1 MMNWMTVRAA
11 GLAGT
16 MLLACQAASAQTTAA
31 DALISTSNDTIVVS
45 GKRDPAPKPAE
56 VHQQAR
62 SITNSPELFQTAPP
76 LFQKKVC
83 PGVSGLPVD
92 LAEYVADR
100 IRFNAERAGLELG
113 KAGECR
119 ANLIVAFVLDGR
131 KVLNDYDKQGHSILV
146 RMANFD
152 RKQMLKDPGPVHA
165 FVLSRHVTRDG
176 KPLKRDPNLGYEVL
190 ETQSSNSL
198 FLLNSRTDIDG
209 SVVVIDIPAIDGLS
223 AKQIA
228 DYATMRGLADTRPV
242 TGEATYG
249 TILNLFDPDAGH
261 PAELTTFDLGYLR
274 ALYHNAP
281 NLSAMSKIGGIAGEM
296 RKQLAAASAAK
307 ESDN

>member
-1 MMNWMTVRAA
+1 MSWKNLHIAGAA
-11 GLAGT
+11 GA
-16 MLLACQAASAQTTAA
+16 MLLAAHAAPAQTLAA
-31 DALISTSNDTIVVS
+31 DAVISTSNDAIVVT
-45 GKRDPAPKPAE
+45 GKKDPPPKPAD

-62 SITNSPELFQTAPP
+62 SITNLGEMFSTPLP

-119 ANLIVAFVLDGR
+119 PNLIVAFVLDGQ
-131 KVLNDYDKQGHSILV
+131 KALKDYDKKGHSILS
-146 RMANFD
+146 RIPTFQRN
-152 RKQMLKDPGPVHA
+152 QMLRSAGPVHA
-165 FVLSRHVTRDG
+165 FVLWEHMTRDG
-176 KPLKRDPNLGYEVL
+176 MPVQKDPNQGYEVL
-190 ETQSSNSL
+190 HTQSSNSL

-228 DYATMRGLADTRPV
+228 DYATMRGLADTKPV
-242 TGEATYG
+242 TGDATYG

-261 PAELTTFDLGYLR
+261 PAELTTFDLAYLR
-274 ALYHNAP
+274 ALYANEP
-281 NLSAMSKIGGIAGEM
+281 NLAAVSKIGGIAGEM
-296 RKQLAAASAAK
+296 RKQLAAAGTAK
-307 ESDN
+307 DSDN

>member
-1 MMNWMTVRAA
+1 MSWKSLQIVGMA
-11 GLAGT
+11 GAMVLAGHS
-16 MLLACQAASAQTTAA
+16 AAAQTTAA
-31 DALISTSNDTIVVS
+31 DTVISTSNDAIVVT
-45 GKRDPAPKPAE
+45 GKKDPAPKPAA
-56 VHQQAR
+56 VHEQAR
-62 SITNSPELFQTAPP
+62 AITNSPELFQTALP

-100 IRFNAERAGLELG
+100 IRFNAERAGLELA

-131 KVLNDYDKQGHSILV
+131 KALNDYDKKGHSILIG
-146 RMANFD
+146 MPNFD

-176 KPLKRDPNLGYEVL
+176 KPLKRDPNEGYEIL

-223 AKQIA
+223 AKQLA
-228 DYATMRGLADTRPV
+228 DYATMRGLADTKPV
-242 TGEATYG
+242 TGDATTYR

-261 PAELTTFDLGYLR
+261 PAELTTFDLAYLR
-274 ALYHNAP
+274 ALYHNEP
-281 NLSAMSKIGGIAGEM
+281 NLAAVSKIGGIAGEM
-296 RKQLAAASAAK
+296 RKQLAAAATAQG
-307 ESDN
+307 SDN